1 MLVLLSIIK
10 RHLSL
15 TDVNHNFDRFHWI
28 TFDYVF
34 LFLPADLNNICFFSQ
49 GPLHYLLDAQLKK
62 CQVFL
67 VLESTHEFQGIS
79 LFKSNY
85 CKEITKCYFKSVSLI
100 ITVRQIIPH
109 YDASFVQFWFRIDRV
124 IVEKDVLAQKWAIH
138 DSNDFFFFFFFL
150 HFEKRNI
157 LFKLFCFE
165 FLTIPKGFN
174 LFRKKDNLIFYVTRP
189 KSWCLIPSVGV
200 SK

>member
-100 ITVRQIIPH
+100 ITLRQIIPH

-138 DSNDFFFFFFFL
+138 DSNDFFFFFFFCIL
-150 HFEKRNI
+150 KNEISYSSYFVLNFSQFPRDLIFLEKRI
-157 LFKLFCFE
+157 IWSFMWHDQRVDVLSQ
-165 FLTIPKGFN
+165 
-174 LFRKKDNLIFYVTRP
+174 V
-189 KSWCLIPSVGV
+189 
-200 SK
+200 